1 MVEKKTLGIIAIV
14 FGGLGLLLSWVPIV
28 NNFAFL
34 LGLIGI
40 ILGII
45 ALIVNR
51 KNKKTLT
58 FIGSALSIATIV
70 VVLITQ
76 SMYSSA
82 VKTVSEKITTTQNT
96 QTPTASSSSEK
107 KLSEE
112 EQDKQ
117 ILADYTVKLQE
128 QTPQSIASYN
138 DKAKTNQE
146 GITGL
151 AKLNNDEVS
160 VLAKISTEG
169 IQKMGQAMLTTGS
182 GNQDTYRSY
191 AAQLQDVYTAE
202 AGKLTENYTKTAIGQ

>member
-107 KLSEE
+107 SCLK
-112 EQDKQ
+112 K
-117 ILADYTVKLQE
+117 
-128 QTPQSIASYN
+128 N
-138 DKAKTNQE
+138 
-146 GITGL
+146 
-151 AKLNNDEVS
+151 
-160 VLAKISTEG
+160 KI
-169 IQKMGQAMLTTGS
+169 
-182 GNQDTYRSY
+182 NRF
-191 AAQLQDVYTAE
+191 
-202 AGKLTENYTKTAIGQ
+202 